1 MHVNRCS
8 RQYVT
13 ALVAAATGWSAVAS
27 EITGSC
33 RHPAAPALL
42 MTPAARRRRAGAV
55 RAVHRRVGRGVSLL
69 HGAVPH
75 SEPGKNP
82 SINYH
87 FST

>member
-13 ALVAAATGWSAVAS
+13 ALVAAATGWCAVAS

-42 MTPAARRRRAGAV
+42 MPPGRAPSAGGARS
-55 RAVHRRVGRGVSLL
+55 VGRGVSP
-69 HGAVPH
+69 AT
-75 SEPGKNP
+75 
-82 SINYH
+82 I
-87 FST
+87 